1 VLAIEVF
8 GRSVSVIVR
17 SSKYFSVSHAER
29 NPMRN
34 SRTKKLRLQDY
45 LPYRLS
51 VAANAVSRLIADA
64 YESKFGLS
72 IAQWR
77 LIAVLA
83 DEGPLTQQGLTV
95 RTIMDKVTITRAA
108 SELQRRKLVRRM
120 PNESDGRSHLLILSD
135 TGRRLYEEIVPLAME
150 YEAQLLAD
158 IDQRQILQLESYYDT
173 WNPPLPR
180 ATNSAQTSERLART
194 IQAIAGIAQ
203 AGQNVAMLV

>member
-1 VLAIEVF
+1 MHPLHNGGEQHSSD
-8 GRSVSVIVR
+8 RWCVI
-17 SSKYFSVSHAER
+17 H
-29 NPMRN
+29 MRN
-34 SRTKKLRLQDY
+34 SRTKQLRLQDY

-83 DEGPLTQQGLTV
+83 EEGPLTQQGLTV

-108 SELQRRKLVRRM
+108 SELQRRRLVSRM

-158 IDQRQILQLESYYDT
+158 IDQRQILQLEKLLRHLESA
-173 WNPPLPR
+173 
-180 ATNSAQTSERLART
+180 ATARH
-194 IQAIAGIAQ
+194 QQ
-203 AGQNVAMLV
+203 RSNK

>member
-1 VLAIEVF
+1 M
-8 GRSVSVIVR
+8 RR
-17 SSKYFSVSHAER
+17 HNAER

-108 SELQRRKLVRRM
+108 SELQRRSLVRRL
-120 PNESDGRSHLLILSD
+120 PNKADGRSHLLVLTPS
-135 TGRRLYEEIVPLAME
+135 GKRLYEEVAPLALE

-158 IDQRQILQLESYYDT
+158 IDHHQVLQLETLLRHLESA
-173 WNPPLPR
+173 
-180 ATNSAQTSERLART
+180 ATARH
-194 IQAIAGIAQ
+194 QQ
-203 AGQNVAMLV
+203 RSNK